1 MRYAPINGETSSLSM
16 GRYRNMEAH
25 LLGESGSVKLKKSDE
40 QYCVLPVGLGASG
53 LDFLIPASGAM
64 EKIRDL
70 LLRQTTVC
78 SGTDEEPGKNV
89 ERLSLRI
96 GHGIPPQQ
104 EEEYS

>member
-1 MRYAPINGETSSLSM
+1 
-16 GRYRNMEAH
+16 
-25 LLGESGSVKLKKSDE
+25 
-40 QYCVLPVGLGASG
+40 
-53 LDFLIPASGAM
+53 M

-78 SGTDEEPGKNV
+78 SGADEEPGKNV